1 MSTKNAIQALGD
13 YVLQDQ
19 ILVDSMG
26 TLWKAQ
32 KIKSISESGEVVTED
47 GYFWVKS
54 LKIEY
59 ALDAAYRRKFIDE
72 LKLTKKNPIK
82 GSLKVMDAVITAN
95 KLAVVYECP
104 TGIPLDQEFQRD
116 GMSMYEVV
124 QIMLPVAKALDHYHA
139 LGIVHG
145 DINLMTIT
153 VRANGSGVIRDM
165 GIHKQAQWILG
176 DGDLPFL
183 PPERIR
189 RKQVLY
195 QGDCFSFGMIIF
207 HLLTGRFPWD
217 AKLKEEAVLPL
228 KEQNRLLPISTF
240 MARVDVELQACLM
253 QFLLAEPTS
262 RPRKCMKLMEVLGDA
277 LVREEQTAEIPI
289 IDPKVLERAKK
300 QVAKLDDELALIARK
315 IAAKEAKL
323 AEAKHNWKTTKD
335 RAEKKYEEA
344 MSVWNVKMEESK
356 TSLNSMQEDVDSAW
370 SKLTHFFSKSKQ
382 KEQNQ
387 ILQKA
392 QQEYDHLQDEYNVNR
407 QKSEDKFAETIE
419 KADQLLQNMQ
429 RKVLKDVR
437 PLRLEQSKLDEKLL
451 ALGEIHPKLLGFR
464 AKKPFSRADVI
475 LGKSEIEMILL
486 PKGSF
491 MMGANPNSRFA
502 DEDELPSHKVSFK
515 KGFWI
520 STIPVTQNFYHA
532 VTGQNPSQNK
542 GTDNPVDSVT
552 WFDAI
557 RFCNTLS
564 MREDLT
570 PAYEIDVDDEAEIR
584 WGKASNGYR
593 LLTEAEWEFAARAN
607 RKYVFSG
614 GDDPDLIGWYQD
626 NTDETTKPVG
636 QKEPNVWGLY
646 DMSGNVWEWCWDWKG
661 EYNDRSAMDPIGVP
675 EGLGRIFRGGSYL
688 NAPTFMRVSYRG
700 GERPGN
706 HLPNLGFRIGRFAK

>member
-1 MSTKNAIQALGD
+1 MTTKDAIQALGD
-13 YVLQDQ
+13 YVLQKQ
-19 ILVDSMG
+19 ILTDGMG
-26 TLWKAQ
+26 VLWQGQ
-32 KIKSISESGEVVTED
+32 KIKSISENGEVVTQD
-47 GYFWVKS
+47 KIFWIKS
-54 LKIEY
+54 LKPEY

-72 LKLTKKNPIK
+72 LKEVKKNPHK
-82 GSLKVMDAVITAN
+82 GSLKVVDAVVSVN
-95 KLAVVYECP
+95 KLAVVYEAP
-104 TGIPLDQEFQRD
+104 TAIPLEQEFQRD

-124 QIMLPVAKALDHYHA
+124 QIMLPIAKALDHFHDM
-139 LGIVHG
+139 GIVHG
-145 DINLMTIT
+145 DLNMTSIY
-153 VRANGSGVIRDM
+153 VKPNGAGVLRGM

-176 DGDLPFL
+176 EGVLPFL

-189 RKQVLY
+189 HKKVLH
-195 QGDCFSFGMIIF
+195 QGDCYSFGMIVF

-228 KEQNRLLPISTF
+228 KEQNRLLPVSTF
-240 MARVDVELQACLM
+240 LSRVDVELQASLM

-262 RPRKCMKLMEVLGDA
+262 RPKKCMKLMEVLGDA

-300 QVAKLDDELALIARK
+300 QVSKLDDELSVLAKKISAR
-315 IAAKEAKL
+315 EAKL

-335 RAEKKYEEA
+335 RAEKKYEET
-344 MSVWNVKMEESK
+344 MNVWNDKMEKAKKDLDSEKEEAES
-356 TSLNSMQEDVDSAW
+356 TW
-370 SKLTHFFSKSKQ
+370 SKVTSFFSQNKQ
-382 KEQNQ
+382 KEQEKR
-387 ILQKA
+387 LKLA
-392 QQEYDHLQDEYNVNR
+392 EKKFEDLEEEYNTNR
-407 QKSEDKFAETIE
+407 QKSETKFTDAIN

-437 PLRLEQSKLDEKLL
+437 PLRLEQSKLEEKLL

-475 LGKSEIEMILL
+475 VGKAQIEMILL

-502 DEDELPSHKVSFK
+502 DEDELPPHKVSFK

-520 STIPVTQNFYHA
+520 STVPITQAFYHA
-532 VTGQNPSQNK
+532 VTGQNPSNHK
-542 GTDNPVDSVT
+542 ASEHPVESVT
-552 WFDAI
+552 WFDVI
-557 RFCNTLS
+557 RFCNALS
-564 MREDLT
+564 LRERLS
-570 PAYEIDVDDEAEIR
+570 PAYEIDVDDESEIR
-584 WGKASNGYR
+584 WSKASNGYR

-607 RKYVFSG
+607 RKHVFSG
-614 GDDPDLIGWYQD
+614 GDDPELVGWFQE
-626 NTDETTKPVG
+626 NSEEHSKPVG

-661 EYNDRSAMDPIGVP
+661 PYNNRSAMDPIGPP

-688 NAPTFMRVSYRG
+688 NDPSYMRVSHRG
-700 GERPGN
+700 FERPGN
-706 HLPNLGFRIGRFAK
+706 HMPNLGFRIGRFAK